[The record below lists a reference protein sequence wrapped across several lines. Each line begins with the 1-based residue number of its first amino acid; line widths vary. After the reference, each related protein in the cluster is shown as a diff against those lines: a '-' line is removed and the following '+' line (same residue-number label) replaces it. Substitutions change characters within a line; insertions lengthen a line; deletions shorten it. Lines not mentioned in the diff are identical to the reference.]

1 MNSELSTEGRAEE
14 HVRGTDFTLVAAG
27 LLQLDRADLGGV
39 WLSKSILTSL
49 LDVVRLPKKKSILSE
64 EENRDLERLRD
75 VLT

>member
-49 LDVVRLPKKKSILSE
+49 LDVVRLPKKKHFV
-64 EENRDLERLRD
+64 RGGKQRP
-75 VLT
+75 